1 MNNRC
6 SFIAKAQGR
15 LSFISRSRLLFL
27 ALGIVGLCGAI
38 AGPLLIRAD
47 ALHAADA
54 IVVIGGD
61 HKPDRVRRAVELY
74 QQGYAPVV
82 IISAGTQVAEG
93 DELLPEA
100 EVMRRQAL
108 AMGMP
113 ESALL
118 IEDQSQSTIQ
128 NAYYTTAL
136 LQARGYTSILL
147 VTSTYHSRRAGHIF
161 DEVFGSTV
169 SLSVQPSPAGP
180 CAVCWWFHADQARVV
195 LYEYYNWGR
204 YWLGIRLPK
213 EMPPAVP
220 GFPLPPGE

>member
-1 MNNRC
+1 M
-6 SFIAKAQGR
+6 IAR
-15 LSFISRSRLLFL
+15 PRRLLI
-27 ALGIVGLCGAI
+27 ALGIVGLCGVI
-38 AGPLLIRAD
+38 AGPLLVRAD
-47 ALHAADA
+47 APHAVDA

-74 QQGYAPVV
+74 RQGYAPVV

-108 AMGMP
+108 ALEMP

-118 IEDQSQSTIQ
+118 IEDQSQSTFQ
-128 NAYYTTAL
+128 NAYYTAAL
-136 LQARGYTSILL
+136 LQAREYASILL

-161 DEVFGSTV
+161 EEVFGSTV
-169 SLSVQPSPAGP
+169 SISVQPSPADP
-180 CAVCWWFHADQARVV
+180 CAICWLFHADQARVV
-195 LYEYYNWGR
+195 LYEYYNWVR

-213 EMPPAVP
+213 EMPPDTGLAP
-220 GFPLPPGE
+220 DAAPATTGCL